1 MATIAAAH
9 GQHRLLPR
17 TSTRA
22 SVSVRVT
29 SVIIVVIAAVAAVSC
44 VNAGVVDVALSFNQ
58 VSPLHVVDPLY
69 LCFNIDTGSL
79 FNGMDFSDKLLRA
92 YTKQLAPAMLRIGG
106 TAVDYSYY
114 FPDTP
119 YLVGQKNECASC
131 GSGASA
137 IGNEMCVVRA
147 RMSWLRLA
155 HVQTR
160 RQCLPIFPFS
170 FIPSCEVSCCSVSL
184 IARTATGGQ

>member
-92 YTKQLAPAMLRIGG
+92 YTKQLAPAMLRRA
-106 TAVDYSYY
+106 THPLPALLPSSC
-114 FPDTP
+114 PPLCLACCLQACSWWPCRPWPTP
-119 YLVGQKNECASC
+119 
-131 GSGASA
+131 
-137 IGNEMCVVRA
+137 
-147 RMSWLRLA
+147 
-155 HVQTR
+155 R
-160 RQCLPIFPFS
+160 RC
-170 FIPSCEVSCCSVSL
+170 
-184 IARTATGGQ
+184 